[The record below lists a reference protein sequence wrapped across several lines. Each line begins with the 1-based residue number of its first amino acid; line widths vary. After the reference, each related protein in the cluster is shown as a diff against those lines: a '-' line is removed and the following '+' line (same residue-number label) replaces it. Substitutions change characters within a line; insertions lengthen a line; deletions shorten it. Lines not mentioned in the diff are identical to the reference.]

1 MIPLTLLSAIKA
13 HDFTAIRNI
22 CFALSEEE
30 RQELKSY
37 FARKN
42 FNFIFREVLEK
53 EKRYHFSN
61 KELAIISYTIMCVCN
76 TLEEVRKIETFQNI
90 EPYVK
95 GNYYYFLSS
104 LEDEVLLDF
113 VQTPQGAYMIEGIQ
127 LMYKDNPL
135 EMSFQILWSVYKA
148 GYIAI
153 NEGVFIQRMYDLN
166 WFKWF
171 KADEHLTKYL
181 LKHPETVV
189 LFPSVPAYIQDTI
202 FTTEEWKKIYHTLNK
217 KGYFTNKNAIL
228 HAFIEALLNPWKKTV
243 LDMYCRWIE
252 TLEPSLQE
260 LLSNQHT
267 LFALLSS
274 DKTSVVNFV
283 MKLIKE
289 ISNEKGFDFQAF
301 ADNFALCFTTQKIAK
316 SQLIGLDILAKH
328 YKQQAPANIEYREQ
342 LVVLFTVP
350 DAKLQ
355 EKVASLLT
363 TYFGGEGLTEVVAL
377 YQDYLKGKAQDL
389 LQSLPSPN
397 SSENSENSENS
408 QTVCAA
414 RTSQTASTARP
425 LTPVPCP
432 LTPDD
437 LLFLIGD
444 CIRERSPLVLDLFFE
459 GLNQLQAQI
468 PADYPEQVKP
478 YLKQLLSNER
488 AVTSLFYQFLDS
500 WCNQSPIPLVYNTN
514 KEWNELQELYKEK
527 KYSQAEKFN
536 KLREIHVS
544 ANKAKKIFPFF
555 FNKIACALQKLKEKD
570 TLPFISTPT
579 HAPFYIEPLTFL
591 ERIIQYEKAG
601 KTPMQEDVIIGLNR
615 LLPTEITEAQK
626 QLALSLTGNYAPA
639 LQYYFEVNKQ
649 ITITDATRVLWGQV
663 LRLKDINGVFPE
675 LEIPQKPNLQGLV
688 RPFYLKY
695 EVELTKING
704 VERNKII
711 LEDNWDKKHSTYS
724 YYNELGA
731 NYYNVSPM
739 GKVIDEDIDYELSL
753 NPRYI
758 DGWLCKYLL
767 TYTQGMD
774 SESLSEA
781 TRVMSLLLQYN
792 LPIYHGGWLM
802 VATCLLAERKPLRD
816 LATEY
821 ILLVLQRGETL
832 TYLTEAI
839 GTFLAH
845 KYAPIARFVE
855 FLDLPTRD
863 PKVKAFQKAVVEA
876 YLPLAEK
883 QEKKPT
889 NHKKLVSFLIN

>member
-1 MIPLTLLSAIKA
+1 MKENLLSAIKA

-22 CFALSEEE
+22 CFVLSEEE
-30 RQELKSY
+30 RTDLIHTLQTARWEQLYHNTDKRAPRLQSLDIVCFSYIFLCVSRSSDSLKKAVKGCYSSDKDIVAEFLQFY
-37 FARKN
+37 FPPLLDLLSTKEGQYLTASLQSLRKN
-42 FNFIFREVLEK
+42 QFLQD
-53 EKRYHFSN
+53 
-61 KELAIISYTIMCVCN
+61 T
-76 TLEEVRKIETFQNI
+76 TFQNLWTLYQKGFIAFDEDLFI
-90 EPYVK
+90 EKFFFWNNKHITDEPFVDFLLENKQISEKIFAIVPQHITQEVPYPSDAWK
-95 GNYYYFLSS
+95 ELYH
-104 LEDEVLLDF
+104 
-113 VQTPQGAYMIEGIQ
+113 
-127 LMYKDNPL
+127 
-135 EMSFQILWSVYKA
+135 ILQA
-148 GYIAI
+148 
-153 NEGVFIQRMYDLN
+153 
-166 WFKWF
+166 
-171 KADEHLTKYL
+171 
-181 LKHPETVV
+181 
-189 LFPSVPAYIQDTI
+189 
-202 FTTEEWKKIYHTLNK
+202 
-217 KGYFTNKNAIL
+217 KGYFADRSIVGS
-228 HAFIEALLNPWKKTV
+228 HIEALLNPYKKNI
-243 LDMYCRWIE
+243 LDFYCRIIE
-252 TLEPSLQE
+252 IFEPTRQE
-260 LLSNQHT
+260 LLSHQHT

-274 DKTSVVNFV
+274 DKTSVMNFV

-289 ISNEKGFDFQAF
+289 IANEKNFDFQTF
-301 ADNFALCFTTQKIAK
+301 ADNFALCFATQKIAK
-316 SQLIGLDILAKH
+316 SQLTGLDILAKH
-328 YKQQAPANIEYREQ
+328 YKQQPPVNIEYREQ
-342 LVVLFTVP
+342 LAVLFTVP

-363 TYFGGEGLTEVVAL
+363 TYFGGEGLAEVVAP
-377 YQDYLKGKAQDL
+377 YQDYLKGKAQEL
-389 LQSLPSPN
+389 LQSLPLPSPN
-397 SSENSENSENS
+397 SSETSETAYE
-408 QTVCAA
+408 A
-414 RTSQTASTARP
+414 RTSETVCEAH
-425 LTPVPCP
+425 TPETVREAH
-432 LTPDD
+432 TPRTWDD

-488 AVTSLFYQFLDS
+488 AVTSLFYQFLDL
-500 WCNQSPIPLVYNTN
+500 WCSQSPIPLVYNTN
-514 KEWNELQELYKEK
+514 KEWNELQELYNEK

-544 ANKAKKIFPFF
+544 ANKAKKIFPFL
-555 FNKIACALQKLKEKD
+555 FNKIACTLRKLKEKE

-601 KTPMQEDVIIGLNR
+601 KTPIQEDVIIGLNR
-615 LLPTEITEAQK
+615 LLPTEITEVQK
-626 QLALSLTGNYAPA
+626 QLALSLTGDYTPA
-639 LQYYFEVNKQ
+639 LQYYFEVSKT

-663 LRLKDINGVFPE
+663 LRLKDIDGVFPE

-695 EVELTKING
+695 KVELTKING

-711 LEDNWDKKHSTYS
+711 LEDNWDKKHSTYL
-724 YYNELGA
+724 YYNDLGA

-774 SESLSEA
+774 RESLSEA

-816 LATEY
+816 LAAEY
-821 ILLVLQRGETL
+821 ILLSLQREETL
-832 TYLTEAI
+832 SYLAEAI
-839 GTFLAH
+839 GTLLAH

-863 PKVKAFQKAVVEA
+863 PKVKGFQKAVVEA

-889 NHKKLVSFLIN
+889 NHKKLASFLIN

>member
-1 MIPLTLLSAIKA
+1 MNDSLLSAIKA
-13 HDFTAIRNI
+13 LDFTAIRNI
-22 CFALSEEE
+22 CLALSQEE

-42 FNFIFREVLEK
+42 FNFIFREVLKE

-76 TLEEVRKIETFQNI
+76 TLEEVRKIELFQNI
-90 EPYVK
+90 EPYIK

-148 GYIAI
+148 GYIPL

-166 WFKWF
+166 WF

-252 TLEPSLQE
+252 TLEPSHQE
-260 LLSNQHT
+260 LLYNQYA

-289 ISNEKGFDFQAF
+289 IACEKDFDFQAF
-301 ADNFALCFTTQKIAK
+301 ADNFALCFATQKIAK

-328 YKQQAPANIEYREQ
+328 YKQQAPTNPDYREQ
-342 LVVLFTVP
+342 LAVLFTVP

-355 EKVASLLT
+355 EKVASILT
-363 TYFGGEGLTEVVAL
+363 TYFSEEGLAEVVAP
-377 YQDYLKGKAQDL
+377 YQDYLKGKAQEL
-389 LQSLPSPN
+389 LPFESHN
-397 SSENSENSENS
+397 SSESSDPSYSNEPNSLTKEIAR
-408 QTVCAA
+408 AA
-414 RTSQTASTARP
+414 RTPKTW
-425 LTPVPCP
+425 
-432 LTPDD
+432 DD

-444 CIRERSPLVLDLFFE
+444 CIREHSPLVLDLFFE

-478 YLKQLLSNER
+478 YLKQLFSNER

-500 WCNQSPIPLVYNTN
+500 WCSQSPIPLVYNTN
-514 KEWNELQELYKEK
+514 KEWEELQELYKEK

-555 FNKIACALQKLKEKD
+555 FNKIACTLQKLKEKD

-591 ERIIQYEKAG
+591 ERIIQYEKAD

-626 QLALSLTGNYAPA
+626 QLALSLTGDYTPA

-649 ITITDATRVLWGQV
+649 IAVTDATRVLWGQV
-663 LRLKDINGVFPE
+663 LRLKDIDGVFPE

-724 YYNELGA
+724 YYNDLGA

-774 SESLSEA
+774 RESLSEA

-816 LATEY
+816 LAAEY
-821 ILLVLQRGETL
+821 ILLSLQKGEIL
-832 TYLTEAI
+832 SYLAEAI

-863 PKVKAFQKAVVEA
+863 PKIKAFQKAVVEA

-889 NHKKLVSFLIN
+889 NHKKLVAFSC

>member
-1 MIPLTLLSAIKA
+1 MKENLLSAIKA

-90 EPYVK
+90 ELYIK

-113 VQTPQGAYMIEGIQ
+113 VQTPQGTYMIKGIQ

-148 GYIAI
+148 GYIPL

-166 WFKWF
+166 WF

-181 LKHPETVV
+181 LKHPETAV

-217 KGYFTNKNAIL
+217 KGYFTNKNTIL

-289 ISNEKGFDFQAF
+289 IVNEKGFDFQAF
-301 ADNFALCFTTQKIAK
+301 VDNFALCFTTQKIAK
-316 SQLIGLDILAKH
+316 SQLIGVEILEKH
-328 YKQQAPANIEYREQ
+328 YKKQAPTNPDYRKQ
-342 LVVLFTVP
+342 LAVLFTVP

-355 EKVASLLT
+355 EKVANLLT
-363 TYFGGEGLTEVVAL
+363 TYFNQEGLPEVIAP
-377 YQDYLKGKAQDL
+377 YSDYLKGKAQDL
-389 LQSLPSPN
+389 LATLSP
-397 SSENSENSENS
+397 SENSENSHTS
-408 QTVCAA
+408 QTACAA
-414 RTSQTASTARP
+414 RTSHTASTARP

-478 YLKQLLSNER
+478 YLNQFLSNER

-500 WCNQSPIPLVYNTN
+500 WCSQSPIPLVYNTN

-527 KYSQAEKFN
+527 KYSQAEKFY

-555 FNKIACALQKLKEKD
+555 FNKIACTLQKLKEKD

-579 HAPFYIEPLTFL
+579 HAPFYIDPLTFL

-601 KTPMQEDVIIGLNR
+601 KTPIQEDVIIGLNR

-626 QLALSLTGNYAPA
+626 QLARSLTGNYAPA
-639 LQYYFEVNKQ
+639 LQYYFEISKT

-663 LRLKDINGVFPE
+663 LRLKDIDGVFPE

>member
-1 MIPLTLLSAIKA
+1 MKENLLSAIKA

-76 TLEEVRKIETFQNI
+76 TLEEVRKIELFQNI
-90 EPYVK
+90 EPYIK

-148 GYIAI
+148 GYIPL

-166 WFKWF
+166 WF

-252 TLEPSLQE
+252 TLEPSHQE

-274 DKTSVVNFV
+274 DKTSVINFA
-283 MKLIKE
+283 MKFIKQIAE
-289 ISNEKGFDFQAF
+289 EKAFDFQAF
-301 ADNFALCFTTQKIAK
+301 ADNFALCFTIQKIAK
-316 SQLIGLDILAKH
+316 SQLIGVEILEK
-328 YKQQAPANIEYREQ
+328 YYQKQAPANPDYREQ
-342 LVVLFTVP
+342 LAVLFTVP

-355 EKVASLLT
+355 EKVATLLT
-363 TYFGGEGLTEVVAL
+363 TYFNQESLPEVIAP
-377 YQDYLKGKAQDL
+377 YCDYLKGKAQDL
-389 LQSLPSPN
+389 LATLSP
-397 SSENSENSENS
+397 SENSENSENS
-408 QTVCAA
+408 PTACAA
-414 RTSQTASTARP
+414 RTSHTALT

-432 LTPDD
+432 LTPED

-444 CIRERSPLVLDLFFE
+444 CIRERFPLVLDLFFE

-478 YLKQLLSNER
+478 YLKQFLSNER

-500 WCNQSPIPLVYNTN
+500 WCSQSPIPLVYNTN
-514 KEWNELQELYKEK
+514 KEWNELQELYNEK

-544 ANKAKKIFPFF
+544 ANKAKKIFPFL
-555 FNKIACALQKLKEKD
+555 FNKIACTLRKLKEKE

-601 KTPMQEDVIIGLNR
+601 KTPIQEDVIIGLNR

-626 QLALSLTGNYAPA
+626 QLALSLTGDYAPA

-649 ITITDATRVLWGQV
+649 IAVTDATRVLWGQV
-663 LRLKDINGVFPE
+663 LRLKDIDGVFPE
-675 LEIPQKPNLQGLV
+675 LEIPQK
-688 RPFYLKY
+688 
-695 EVELTKING
+695 
-704 VERNKII
+704 
-711 LEDNWDKKHSTYS
+711 
-724 YYNELGA
+724 A
-731 NYYNVSPM
+731 
-739 GKVIDEDIDYELSL
+739 
-753 NPRYI
+753 
-758 DGWLCKYLL
+758 
-767 TYTQGMD
+767 
-774 SESLSEA
+774 
-781 TRVMSLLLQYN
+781 
-792 LPIYHGGWLM
+792 
-802 VATCLLAERKPLRD
+802 
-816 LATEY
+816 
-821 ILLVLQRGETL
+821 
-832 TYLTEAI
+832 
-839 GTFLAH
+839 
-845 KYAPIARFVE
+845 
-855 FLDLPTRD
+855 
-863 PKVKAFQKAVVEA
+863 
-876 YLPLAEK
+876 
-883 QEKKPT
+883 
-889 NHKKLVSFLIN
+889 

>member
-1 MIPLTLLSAIKA
+1 MEENLLSAIKA
-13 HDFTAIRNI
+13 HDFTAICNI
-22 CFALSEEE
+22 CFALSKEE
-30 RQELKSY
+30 QKELKSY
-37 FARKN
+37 FFQNN

-53 EKRYHFSN
+53 EGRYYFTN
-61 KELAIISYTIMCVCN
+61 KELSLISYTIMCLCN

-90 EPYVK
+90 EPYIK

-113 VQTPQGAYMIEGIQ
+113 VQTPQGAYMVEGIW

-135 EMSFQILWSVYKA
+135 KMSFRMLWTLYKNN
-148 GYIAI
+148 YIEF
-153 NEGVFIQRMYDLN
+153 NELIFLN
-166 WFKWF
+166 KMFNMGWAF
-171 KADEHLTKYL
+171 E
-181 LKHPETVV
+181 ETEEDIIEYFLQNPNLATE
-189 LFPSVPAYIQDTI
+189 LFPLSSNHIDYVLESFRD
-202 FTTEEWKKIYHTLNK
+202 WKRIYSILNE
-217 KGYFTNKNAIL
+217 KGYFTDRNIIGL
-228 HAFIEALLNPWKKTV
+228 YIEALLNPWRKSV
-243 LDMYCRWIE
+243 LDMCCRLIE
-252 TLEPSLQE
+252 SLKPTPQE
-260 LLSNQHT
+260 LLSHQST
-267 LFALLSS
+267 LFALLSN
-274 DKTSVVNFV
+274 DKTSVVNFE

-289 ISNEKGFDFQAF
+289 IAGEKGFDFQSF
-301 ADNFALCFTTQKIAK
+301 ADNFALCFATPKIAK

-328 YKQQAPANIEYREQ
+328 YKKQPPVNIEYREQ
-342 LVVLFTVP
+342 LAVLFTVP
-350 DAKLQ
+350 DVKLQ
-355 EKVASLLT
+355 EKVANLLT
-363 TYFGGEGLTEVVAL
+363 TYFNHEGLPEVIAP
-377 YQDYLKGKAQDL
+377 YRDYLKGKAQDL
-389 LQSLPSPN
+389 LATLSPSESSAPSDLSDRSA
-397 SSENSENSENS
+397 SSENSH
-408 QTVCAA
+408 
-414 RTSQTASTARP
+414 TSH
-425 LTPVPCP
+425 TPSPEIAP
-432 LTPDD
+432 SPHTWDD

-478 YLKQLLSNER
+478 YLKQFLSNER

-500 WCNQSPIPLVYNTN
+500 WCSQSPIPLVYNTN

-527 KYSQAEKFN
+527 KYSQAEKFY

-601 KTPMQEDVIIGLNR
+601 KPPMQEDVIIGLNR

-663 LRLKDINGVFPE
+663 LRLKDIDGVFPE

-767 TYTQGMD
+767 TYAQGVEG
-774 SESLSEA
+774 ESLTEA
-781 TRVMSLLLQYN
+781 TRVMSLLLEHN

-821 ILLVLQRGETL
+821 ILLALQRGETL
-832 TYLTEAI
+832 TYLAEAI

-845 KYAPIARFVE
+845 KYAPIARFIE

-863 PKVKAFQKAVVEA
+863 PKVKAFQKSVVEA

-889 NHKKLVSFLIN
+889 NHKKLANFLIS

>member
-1 MIPLTLLSAIKA
+1 MNDSLLSAIKA
-13 HDFTAIRNI
+13 LDFTAIRNI
-22 CFALSEEE
+22 CLVLSQEE

-42 FNFIFREVLEK
+42 FNFIFREVLKE

-76 TLEEVRKIETFQNI
+76 TLEEVRKIELFQNI

-95 GNYYYFLSS
+95 GNYYYFLSF

-113 VQTPQGAYMIEGIQ
+113 VQTPQGAYMIEGIKQ
-127 LMYKDNPL
+127 MYKDNPSK
-135 EMSFQILWSVYKA
+135 MSFQILWSVYKA
-148 GYIAI
+148 GYIPL

-166 WFKWF
+166 WF

-202 FTTEEWKKIYHTLNK
+202 FTTEEWKKIYHTLDK
-217 KGYFTNKNAIL
+217 KGYLTNKNTIL
-228 HAFIEALLNPWKKTV
+228 HAFIQALLNPWKKTV

-252 TLEPSLQE
+252 TLEPSHQE
-260 LLSNQHT
+260 LLYNQHT

-289 ISNEKGFDFQAF
+289 ISSEKDFDFQAF
-301 ADNFALCFTTQKIAK
+301 ADNFALCFATQKIAK
-316 SQLIGLDILAKH
+316 SQLIGLSILENS
-328 YKQQAPANIEYREQ
+328 YKKQAPTNPDYREQ
-342 LVVLFTVP
+342 LAVLFTVS

-355 EKVASLLT
+355 EKVATLLT
-363 TYFGGEGLTEVVAL
+363 SYFSGEGLAEVVAP
-377 YQDYLKGKAQDL
+377 YQDYLKGKAQEL
-389 LQSLPSPN
+389 LPFESHN
-397 SSENSENSENS
+397 SSESSDPSYSNEPNSLTKEIAR
-408 QTVCAA
+408 AA
-414 RTSQTASTARP
+414 RTPKTW
-425 LTPVPCP
+425 
-432 LTPDD
+432 DD

-444 CIRERSPLVLDLFFE
+444 CIREHSPLVLDLFFE

-478 YLKQLLSNER
+478 YLNQLLSNER

-500 WCNQSPIPLVYNTN
+500 WCSQSPIPLIYNTN
-514 KEWNELQELYKEK
+514 KEWEELQELYKEK

-536 KLREIHVS
+536 KLREIHVN

-579 HAPFYIEPLTFL
+579 HAPFYIDPQVYL

-615 LLPTEITEAQK
+615 LLSTETTEAQK
-626 QLALSLTGNYAPA
+626 QLALSLTGDYAPA
-639 LQYYFEVNKQ
+639 LQYYFEVSNA

-663 LRLKDINGVFPE
+663 LRLKNIDGVFPE

-767 TYTQGMD
+767 PYTQGMD

-781 TRVMSLLLQYN
+781 TRVISLLLEHH

-802 VATCLLAERKPLRD
+802 VATCLLAERKNLRD

-821 ILLVLQRGETL
+821 ILLSLQKGETL
-832 TYLTEAI
+832 TYLAEAI

-863 PKVKAFQKAVVEA
+863 PKVKGFQKAVVQA

-889 NHKKLVSFLIN
+889 NHKKLVAFSC

>member
-1 MIPLTLLSAIKA
+1 MCCRLIES
-13 HDFTAIRNI
+13 
-22 CFALSEEE
+22 
-30 RQELKSY
+30 LK
-37 FARKN
+37 
-42 FNFIFREVLEK
+42 
-53 EKRYHFSN
+53 
-61 KELAIISYTIMCVCN
+61 
-76 TLEEVRKIETFQNI
+76 
-90 EPYVK
+90 P
-95 GNYYYFLSS
+95 
-104 LEDEVLLDF
+104 
-113 VQTPQGAYMIEGIQ
+113 TP
-127 LMYKDNPL
+127 
-135 EMSFQILWSVYKA
+135 
-148 GYIAI
+148 
-153 NEGVFIQRMYDLN
+153 
-166 WFKWF
+166 
-171 KADEHLTKYL
+171 
-181 LKHPETVV
+181 
-189 LFPSVPAYIQDTI
+189 
-202 FTTEEWKKIYHTLNK
+202 
-217 KGYFTNKNAIL
+217 
-228 HAFIEALLNPWKKTV
+228 
-243 LDMYCRWIE
+243 
-252 TLEPSLQE
+252 QE
-260 LLSNQHT
+260 LLSHQST
-267 LFALLSS
+267 LFALLSN
-274 DKTSVVNFV
+274 DKTSVVNFE

-289 ISNEKGFDFQAF
+289 IAGEKGFDFQSF
-301 ADNFALCFTTQKIAK
+301 ADNFALCFATPKIAK

-328 YKQQAPANIEYREQ
+328 YKKQPPVNIEYREQ
-342 LVVLFTVP
+342 LAVLFTVP
-350 DAKLQ
+350 DVKLQ
-355 EKVASLLT
+355 EKVANLLT
-363 TYFGGEGLTEVVAL
+363 TYFNHEGLPEVIAP
-377 YQDYLKGKAQDL
+377 YRDYLKGKAQDL
-389 LQSLPSPN
+389 LATLSPSESSAPSDLSDRSA
-397 SSENSENSENS
+397 SSENSH
-408 QTVCAA
+408 
-414 RTSQTASTARP
+414 TSH
-425 LTPVPCP
+425 TPSPEIAP
-432 LTPDD
+432 SPHTWDD

-500 WCNQSPIPLVYNTN
+500 WCSQSPIPLVYNTN

-601 KTPMQEDVIIGLNR
+601 KPPMQEDVIIGLNR

-626 QLALSLTGNYAPA
+626 QLVLSLTGDYAPA

-649 ITITDATRVLWGQV
+649 IAVTDATRVLWGQV
-663 LRLKDINGVFPE
+663 LRLKDIDGVFPE

-767 TYTQGMD
+767 TYAQGVEG
-774 SESLSEA
+774 ESLTEA
-781 TRVMSLLLQYN
+781 TRVMSLLLEHN

-821 ILLVLQRGETL
+821 ILLALQRGETL
-832 TYLTEAI
+832 TYLAEAI

-845 KYAPIARFVE
+845 KYAPIARFIE

-863 PKVKAFQKAVVEA
+863 PKVKAFQKSVVEA

-889 NHKKLVSFLIN
+889 NHKKLANFLIS

>member
-1 MIPLTLLSAIKA
+1 MKENLLSAIKA

-22 CFALSEEE
+22 CFGLSEEE

-76 TLEEVRKIETFQNI
+76 TLEEVRKIELFQNI

-148 GYIAI
+148 GYIPL

-166 WFKWF
+166 WFK
-171 KADEHLTKYL
+171 ADEHLTKYL
-181 LKHPETVV
+181 LKHPKTVV

-228 HAFIEALLNPWKKTV
+228 HSFIEALLNPWKKTV

-252 TLEPSLQE
+252 TLEPSHQE
-260 LLSNQHT
+260 LLANQHT

-289 ISNEKGFDFQAF
+289 IANEKDFDFQAF
-301 ADNFALCFTTQKIAK
+301 ADNFAFCFATPKIAK
-316 SQLIGLDILAKH
+316 SQLIGLNILEKY
-328 YKQQAPANIEYREQ
+328 YKQQAPTNIEYREQ
-342 LVVLFTVP
+342 LAVLFTVP

-355 EKVASLLT
+355 EKVANLLT
-363 TYFGGEGLTEVVAL
+363 TYFNQEGLPEVITP
-377 YQDYLKGKAQDL
+377 YRDYLKGKAQDFL
-389 LQSLPSPN
+389 VALSP
-397 SSENSENSENS
+397 SENSENSHS
-408 QTVCAA
+408 SHSSH
-414 RTSQTASTARP
+414 TSQTASTALT

-432 LTPDD
+432 LTPED

-478 YLKQLLSNER
+478 YLKQFLSNER
-488 AVTSLFYQFLDS
+488 AITSLFYQFLDS
-500 WCNQSPIPLVYNTN
+500 WCSQSPIPLVYNTN

-626 QLALSLTGNYAPA
+626 QLALSLTGDYTPA

-649 ITITDATRVLWGQV
+649 IAVTDATRVLWGQV
-663 LRLKDINGVFPE
+663 LRLKDIDGVFPE

-739 GKVIDEDIDYELSL
+739 GKVIDEDIEYELSL

-802 VATCLLAERKPLRD
+802 VATCLLSERKNLRD
-816 LATEY
+816 LAIEY
-821 ILLVLQRGETL
+821 ILLSLQKGETL
-832 TYLTEAI
+832 TYLAEAI
-839 GTFLAH
+839 GTLLAH
-845 KYAPIARFVE
+845 KYAPIARFIE
-855 FLDLPTRD
+855 FLDIPTRD
-863 PKVKAFQKAVVEA
+863 PKIKAFQKAVVEA

-883 QEKKPT
+883 LEKKPT
-889 NHKKLVSFLIN
+889 NHKKLVEFIH

>member
-1 MIPLTLLSAIKA
+1 MKENLLSALKA

-22 CFALSEEE
+22 CFGLSEEE

-53 EKRYHFSN
+53 EKRYHFSS
-61 KELAIISYTIMCVCN
+61 KELALISYTIMCVCN
-76 TLEEVRKIETFQNI
+76 TLEEVRKIELFQNI

-113 VQTPQGAYMIEGIQ
+113 VQSPQGAYMIEGIQ

-148 GYIAI
+148 GYIPL

-166 WFKWF
+166 WF

-488 AVTSLFYQFLDS
+488 AVTSLLYQFLDS

>member
-1 MIPLTLLSAIKA
+1 MNDSLLSAIKA
-13 HDFTAIRNI
+13 LDFTAIRNI
-22 CFALSEEE
+22 CLALSQEE

-42 FNFIFREVLEK
+42 FNFIFREVLKE

-76 TLEEVRKIETFQNI
+76 TLEEVRKIELFQNI
-90 EPYVK
+90 EPYIK

-113 VQTPQGAYMIEGIQ
+113 VQSPQGAYMIEGIQ
-127 LMYKDNPL
+127 LMCKDNPSK
-135 EMSFQILWSVYKA
+135 MSFQILWSAYKA
-148 GYIAI
+148 GYIPL
-153 NEGVFIQRMYDLN
+153 NEGIFIENMYN
-166 WFKWF
+166 INWF

-189 LFPSVPAYIQDTI
+189 LFPSVPTYIQDTI
-202 FTTEEWKKIYHTLNK
+202 FTTEEWKKTYHTLNK

-228 HAFIEALLNPWKKTV
+228 HAFIEALLNPWKKNV

-260 LLSNQHT
+260 LLYNQHT

-289 ISNEKGFDFQAF
+289 ISSEKDFDFQAF
-301 ADNFALCFTTQKIAK
+301 ADNFALCFATQKIAK
-316 SQLIGLDILAKH
+316 SQLIGLSILKNS
-328 YKQQAPANIEYREQ
+328 YKKQAPSNPNYREQ
-342 LVVLFTVP
+342 LAVLFTVP

-355 EKVASLLT
+355 EKVATLLT
-363 TYFGGEGLTEVVAL
+363 SYFSGEGLAEVVAP
-377 YQDYLKGKAQDL
+377 YQDYLKGKAQEL
-389 LQSLPSPN
+389 LPFESHN
-397 SSENSENSENS
+397 SSESSDPSYSNEPNSLTKEIA
-408 QTVCAA
+408 CAA
-414 RTSQTASTARP
+414 RTPHTW
-425 LTPVPCP
+425 
-432 LTPDD
+432 DD

-468 PADYPEQVKP
+468 PADYPELVKP
-478 YLKQLLSNER
+478 YLNQLLSNER

-500 WCNQSPIPLVYNTN
+500 WCSHSPIPLVYNTN
-514 KEWNELQELYKEK
+514 KEWEELQKLYKEK

-555 FNKIACALQKLKEKD
+555 FNKMACTLLKLKEKD

-626 QLALSLTGNYAPA
+626 QLVLSLTGDYTPA
-639 LQYYFEVNKQ
+639 LQYYFEVNKT
-649 ITITDATRVLWGQV
+649 ITITDVTRVLWGQV
-663 LRLKDINGVFPE
+663 LRLKDIDGVFPE

-767 TYTQGMD
+767 PYTQGMD

-781 TRVMSLLLQYN
+781 TRVMSLLLEHH

-802 VATCLLAERKPLRD
+802 IATCLLAERKNLRD

-821 ILLVLQRGETL
+821 ILLSLQREETL
-832 TYLTEAI
+832 SYLAEAI

-863 PKVKAFQKAVVEA
+863 PKIKAFQKAVVEA

-889 NHKKLVSFLIN
+889 NHKKLVAFSC

>member
-1 MIPLTLLSAIKA
+1 MKENLLSALKA

-22 CFALSEEE
+22 CFGLSEEE

-53 EKRYHFSN
+53 EKRYHFSS
-61 KELAIISYTIMCVCN
+61 KELALISYTIMCVCN
-76 TLEEVRKIETFQNI
+76 TLEEVRKIELFQNI

-113 VQTPQGAYMIEGIQ
+113 VQSPQGAYMIEGIQ

-148 GYIAI
+148 GYIPL

-166 WFKWF
+166 WF